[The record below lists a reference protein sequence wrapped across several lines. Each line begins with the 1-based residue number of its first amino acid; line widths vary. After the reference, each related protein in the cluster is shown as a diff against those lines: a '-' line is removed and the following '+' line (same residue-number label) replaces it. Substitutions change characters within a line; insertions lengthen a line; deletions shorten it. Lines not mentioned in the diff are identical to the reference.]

1 MKQSVLKGKRVLITG
16 ATGFIGSNLL
26 RRCVKDGADVF
37 IFIRRNSNMWRIKDI
52 LANVKKFNVDL
63 SDKEAVKK
71 SVNKIKPAVIFHTAV
86 YGALSSQS
94 DKKRIMAVNLEG
106 TINLVDCCKK
116 LDFELFVNSG
126 SSSEYG
132 LKTRAMREDD
142 ILEPFS
148 PYGVSKAKAGLYAQK
163 IAQDYKKPI
172 VTLRL
177 FSPYGYFEDY
187 HRLIPAVILSC
198 LRRHHIKLSSPY
210 SVRDFIFIDDVVE
223 AYLKAFEYKEK
234 ISGETFNIGSG
245 IQYHTE
251 YVVKK
256 IITLT
261 GSKVKPEWGSLK
273 NSRIEPSRWQANR
286 DKAEKELQW
295 CPHQSLDGGLSKT
308 ITWFK
313 KNIHLY
319 A

>member
-26 RRCVKDGADVF
+26 RRCVNDGADVS
-37 IFIRRNSNMWRIKDI
+37 IFIRKNSNMWRIQDI
-52 LANVKKFNVDL
+52 VANVKKFKVDL

-71 SVNKIKPAVIFHTAV
+71 SVNKIKPVVIFHTAV

-94 DKKRIMAVNLEG
+94 DKKRIMAVNLKG
-106 TINLVDCCKK
+106 AVNLIDCCKK
-116 LDFELFVNSG
+116 LDFELLVNSG

-132 LKTRAMREDD
+132 FKTQAMREDD

-148 PYGVSKAKAGLYAQK
+148 PYGVSKAMTSLYAQK
-163 IAQDYKKPI
+163 TAQDYKKPI

-187 HRLIPAVILSC
+187 HRLIPTVILSC
-198 LRRHHIKLSSPY
+198 LRRQHIKLSSPH
-210 SVRDFIFIDDVVE
+210 SVRDFIFIDDVVD
-223 AYLKAFEYKEK
+223 AYLKAFECRVK
-234 ISGETFNIGSG
+234 ISGEIFNIGSG
-245 IQYHTE
+245 TQYHTE

-256 IITLT
+256 IIKLT

-273 NSRIEPSRWQANR
+273 NARIEPSHWQANR
-286 DKAEKELQW
+286 DKAEKGLDW
-295 CPHQSLDGGLSKT
+295 CPLQSLDRGLSKT